1 MLCFDVMQIDVPS
14 FSPKNQA
21 SLEKFSENPLI
32 AKRVQLAEDVSVGEP
47 NAVPVLGEVVDEG
60 EHAG

>member
-1 MLCFDVMQIDVPS
+1 LQKTFEWV
-14 FSPKNQA
+14 
-21 SLEKFSENPLI
+21 
-32 AKRVQLAEDVSVGEP
+32 EP